1 MSCGAKMT
9 DNQLYRELQ
18 KSIKTN
24 SCNSRDRQLH
34 ANTMNQRNCL
44 YKNLE
49 VGSVVP
55 IVETLPFA
63 VNPVEYFAKLSD
75 HGRQKNSLLFE
86 SASIVPKYGERSL
99 GTSDPC
105 LKIIGKGESFEIAAL
120 NKTGVKFIEFLKN
133 DFDFCDEIEC
143 SKDLIKG
150 KLRPK
155 RGIVSEDERL
165 KLKNHADILRAIA
178 FKFKPASKPFIPY
191 CGLFGAVSYD
201 FIDQFEDL
209 PKNKSDLLDD
219 PDYVFYFVDNLFM
232 VDHKGQKTHF
242 VANAL
247 VTEDFEETYSE
258 CVSKVKNYKNL
269 VDKKDNSFETNGG
282 NNITIGNNTEN
293 KNNKN
298 IKNVNNGP
306 NKKDIKSNIK
316 VESDVTKEEFIETV
330 NKIKKHIIAG
340 DVYQCVISRTISTGF
355 NGNAFDIYKKLRDF
369 NPSPYMFY
377 INNSDGIVLGASP
390 EMNLRVE
397 GDKEKIV
404 EIRPI
409 AGTKPRGIMNNKID
423 SDLDSRYEIELKTDA
438 KEIAE
443 HTMLVDLARNDIAR
457 ISKPGTRYVDEPYT
471 IEKYSHVQHLVSN
484 VRGVL
489 KDDLDA
495 LHAYLATMNM
505 GTLTGA
511 PKVEAMK
518 LIRIYEKTKRGFY
531 GGAVGYL
538 TPSGDM
544 DSAILIRSIRIKDN
558 KAYVRVGAGI
568 VYDSNPE
575 SEFIE
580 TERKAQAC
588 LNAIKSAGD

>member
-1 MSCGAKMT
+1 MADK
-9 DNQLYRELQ
+9 Q
-18 KSIKTN
+18 
-24 SCNSRDRQLH
+24 
-34 ANTMNQRNCL
+34 L

-49 VGSVVP
+49 IGSVVP
-55 IVETLPFA
+55 IVKTLPFA
-63 VNPVEYFAKLSD
+63 INPVEYFAKLSD
-75 HGRQKNSLLFE
+75 YGRKKNSLLFE

-105 LKIIGKGESFEIAAL
+105 LKIIGKGEFFEINAL
-120 NKTGVKFIEFLKN
+120 NDTGIKFLNFLKN
-133 DFDFCDEIEC
+133 DFDFCDEAEYG
-143 SKDLIKG
+143 KNTIKG
-150 KLRPK
+150 KLSPK
-155 RGIVSEDERL
+155 RGNVSEDERL
-165 KLKNHADILRAIA
+165 KLKNHTHILRTIA

-191 CGLFGAVSYD
+191 CGLFGAISYD

-209 PKNKSDLLDD
+209 PKNKSDLLQDA
-219 PDYVFYFVDNLFM
+219 DYVFYFADNLFI
-232 VDHKGQKTHF
+232 VDHKEQKTYF
-242 VANAL
+242 AANAL
-247 VTEDFEETYSE
+247 ITEDFGESYSE
-258 CVSKVKNYKNL
+258 CVSKIQNYKNL
-269 VDKKDNSFETNGG
+269 VNEKFDSSKINHNLKKS
-282 NNITIGNNTEN
+282 
-293 KNNKN
+293 
-298 IKNVNNGP
+298 
-306 NKKDIKSNIK
+306 DIKF
-316 VESDVTKEEFIETV
+316 ESDTSKEEFIEQV
-330 NKIKKHIIAG
+330 NKIKKNILAG
-340 DVYQCVISRTISTGF
+340 DVYQCVISRTISADF
-355 NGNAFDIYKKLRDF
+355 NGDAFDIYKKLREV

-377 INNSDGIVLGASP
+377 INNSDGIILGASP
-390 EMNLRVE
+390 EMSLRVQ

-409 AGTKPRGIMNNKID
+409 AGTKPRGIVNNKID
-423 SDLDSRYEIELKTDA
+423 SDLDSRYEAELKTDA

-457 ISKPGTRYVDEPYT
+457 ISKPGTRYVDEPFT

-484 VRGVL
+484 VSGVL

-518 LIRIYEKTKRGFY
+518 LIRLYEKTKRGFY

-575 SEFIE
+575 SEFVE
-580 TERKAQAC
+580 TERKAMAC
-588 LNAIKSAGD
+588 LKAIESIENFEKHDNLSKFSEKTLNENEKKINDSKFSAGE